1 MPSWIPIGTM
11 ARMKT
16 MTFLRTR
23 SIRRREK
30 LALAQNLST
39 KETVV
44 PHILSFYIILS
55 MPEMV
60 SPSFTFSLPEYEERL
75 RGHKVGEEQVRD
87 GVEFVT
93 RADED
98 K

>member
-1 MPSWIPIGTM
+1 
-11 ARMKT
+11 
-16 MTFLRTR
+16 
-23 SIRRREK
+23 
-30 LALAQNLST
+30 
-39 KETVV
+39 
-44 PHILSFYIILS
+44 

-98 K
+98 KWGQEDIDDGVVGDEDQHPAGVGAQEDVILSYQHLHVKTTCIKEN